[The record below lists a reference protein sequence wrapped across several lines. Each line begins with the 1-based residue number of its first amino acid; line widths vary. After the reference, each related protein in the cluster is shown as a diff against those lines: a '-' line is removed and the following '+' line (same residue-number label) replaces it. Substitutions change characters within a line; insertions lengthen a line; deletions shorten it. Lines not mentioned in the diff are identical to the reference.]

1 VLSEAGETYQALS
14 WLDRLLIISIGFS

>member
-1 VLSEAGETYQALS
+1 VLSKAGEVFLALS